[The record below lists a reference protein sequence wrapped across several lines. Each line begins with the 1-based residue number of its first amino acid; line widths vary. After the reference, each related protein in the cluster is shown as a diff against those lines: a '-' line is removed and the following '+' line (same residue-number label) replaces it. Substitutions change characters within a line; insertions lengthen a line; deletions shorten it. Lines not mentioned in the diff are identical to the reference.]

1 MKKTGAALAALAVLL
16 SLCSCTSR
24 PASIPASP
32 GSITGTVVDASG
44 PVALATV
51 RIQATR
57 VQALTDARGA
67 FSLPVSA
74 GTGGVTVSAWK
85 QGCYCAKAERVEPGA
100 RGVLLTLR
108 PYQENDNPDY
118 EWMPPVGEVSC
129 MSCKPE
135 VTRTWLES
143 DAHARSAVNPRFL
156 TMYKGTDTAGNQ
168 SPVTRTASSRDY
180 GTIPL
185 RPDTTQAWYGP
196 GYKLDF
202 PDTAGNCACC
212 HLPGSAVDDPYG
224 VDPSSASG
232 TDAYGIHCDFCHKV
246 ADVRLE
252 ATTGLPH
259 PNQPGVLSMD
269 IRRPF
274 PGDPDRYQLF
284 FGPFDDDN
292 VPEEDTYLPLIRQ
305 SAFCAAC
312 HRGDFWG
319 TVVYDSYG
327 EWLASPWS
335 NPATGKTCQQCHM
348 SVPTILD
355 GNPVTNVAAGK
366 GGVERDPASISAHDF
381 PGAASAQLLQNAVSL
396 DAAARIAGGRLT
408 VDVRITNDRAGH
420 HVPTDSPL
428 RHLIL
433 LVRAFGADGA
443 ALARVS
449 GPVLPDWCGIGDP
462 GAGCYAGLPG
472 TAYAKVL
479 QERWTGVTPTGAYW
493 NPVAIV
499 SDNRI
504 AAFADD
510 TTSYIFAAPPDG
522 AARVEVRLLFRRAY
536 KDLMDIKGW
545 NVPDILMASRSLE
558 VTAR

>member
-1 MKKTGAALAALAVLL
+1 M
-16 SLCSCTSR
+16 
-24 PASIPASP
+24 
-32 GSITGTVVDASG
+32 DASRG
-44 PVALATV
+44 RSVLHELQAGSDPDLARERRPRAVGGQSPVPHD
-51 RIQATR
+51 
-57 VQALTDARGA
+57 VQGDGH
-67 FSLPVSA
+67 
-74 GTGGVTVSAWK
+74 GG
-85 QGCYCAKAERVEPGA
+85 EP
-100 RGVLLTLR
+100 
-108 PYQENDNPDY
+108 
-118 EWMPPVGEVSC
+118 
-129 MSCKPE
+129 
-135 VTRTWLES
+135 
-143 DAHARSAVNPRFL
+143 
-156 TMYKGTDTAGNQ
+156 

-185 RPDTTQAWYGP
+185 RPDPAQAWYGP
-196 GYKLDF
+196 GYQLDF

-212 HLPGSAVDDPYG
+212 HLPGLAVDDPYG

-232 TDAYGIHCDFCHKV
+232 ADAYGIHCDFCHKV
-246 ADVRLE
+246 ADVRLDP
-252 ATTGLPH
+252 ATGLPH

-274 PGDPDRYQLF
+274 PDDPDRYQLF

-319 TVVYDSYG
+319 TVIYDSYG

-335 NPATGKTCQQCHM
+335 DPATGKTCQQCHM

-355 GNPVTNVAAGK
+355 GKPVTNVAAGK

-381 PGAASAQLLQNAVSL
+381 PGAASVQLLQNAVSL
-396 DAAARIAGGRLT
+396 DAAARIAGGRLA
-408 VDVRITNDRAGH
+408 VDVRITNDRAPVTTCPRTARCVTSSSSCRPSTRTALRWPGSR
-420 HVPTDSPL
+420 VPFCPT
-428 RHLIL
+428 
-433 LVRAFGADGA
+433 GA
-443 ALARVS
+443 ASATP
-449 GPVLPDWCGIGDP
+449 GPAATRGF
-462 GAGCYAGLPG
+462 PG

-493 NPVAIV
+493 NPVTVV

-510 TTSYIFAAPPDG
+510 ATTYVFAAPPAG

-545 NVPDILMASRSLE
+545 DVPDILMASRSLE
-558 VTAR
+558 VTGR

>member
-1 MKKTGAALAALAVLL
+1 MKLSATVLAACFVLF
-16 SLCSCTSR
+16 SCASR
-24 PASIPASP
+24 PAAIPAS
-32 GSITGTVVDASG
+32 A
-44 PVALATV
+44 
-51 RIQATR
+51 
-57 VQALTDARGA
+57 GA
-67 FSLPVSA
+67 IA
-74 GTGGVTVSAWK
+74 GMVTVSAWK
-85 QGCYCAKAERVEPGA
+85 QGWYCAKAERVEPGA
-100 RGVLLTLR
+100 RGVVLALR
-108 PYQENDNPDY
+108 PYQEND
-118 EWMPPVGEVSC
+118 
-129 MSCKPE
+129 
-135 VTRTWLES
+135 
-143 DAHARSAVNPRFL
+143 AHARSAANPRFL

-185 RPDTTQAWYGP
+185 RPDASQAWHGP

-202 PDTAGNCACC
+202 PDSAGNCACC
-212 HLPGSAVDDPYG
+212 HLPGPAVDDPYG

-232 TDAYGIHCDFCHKV
+232 ADVYGIHCDFCHKV
-246 ADVRLE
+246 AGVLLDP
-252 ATTGLPH
+252 ATGLPH

-274 PGDPDRYQLF
+274 PDDPDRYQLF

-292 VPEEDTYLPLIRQ
+292 VPGEDTYLPLIRQ

-319 TVVYDSYG
+319 TVIYDSYG

-335 NPATGKTCQQCHM
+335 DPSTGKTCQQCHM
-348 SVPTILD
+348 SVPTVLD
-355 GNPVTNVAAGK
+355 GNAVTNVAAGK

-396 DAAARIAGGRLT
+396 DAAARIVDGRLA
-408 VDVRITNDRAGH
+408 VEVRITNDRTGH

-433 LVRAFGADGA
+433 LVQAFGPDGA

-493 NPVAIV
+493 NPVTIV

-510 TTSYIFAAPPDG
+510 ATSYVFATPPDG
-522 AARVEVRLLFRRAY
+522 ASRVEVRLLFRRAY

-545 NVPDILMASRSLE
+545 DAPDILMASRSLE
-558 VTAR
+558 VAAR